1 MSQIPKCVCGFT
13 CGAIQLQEEYKGLRK
28 LNRFLMGLN
37 VNLTAVRGQ
46 ILRMT
51 PLPTM
56 SHAVSILIE
65 EEGER
70 ECTVSGSPI
79 TVSDMPTVLLS
90 KRLLLEVIRM
100 EKLIGQ
106 DIVLDLTQMT
116 NLVVLAILNQN
127 NGVTIVMEKHIQER
141 NVFICMVILI
151 GILFMESNLF
161 LVRCL
166 RIRER

>member
-1 MSQIPKCVCGFT
+1 
-13 CGAIQLQEEYKGLRK
+13 
-28 LNRFLMGLN
+28 MGLN

-90 KRLLLEVIRM
+90 KASS
-100 EKLIGQ
+100 G
-106 DIVLDLTQMT
+106 
-116 NLVVLAILNQN
+116 
-127 NGVTIVMEKHIQER
+127 
-141 NVFICMVILI
+141 
-151 GILFMESNLF
+151 SN
-161 LVRCL
+161 
-166 RIRER
+166 